1 MLQFPRWLICIASSG
16 LATAA
21 FADVSVTT
29 QTSGNASFLN
39 VGGEGITRIKGHHQ
53 RTDQS
58 SGKKMQSLVID
69 IDGRRWIDI
78 DDRKKSARVTPLD
91 TIASELQKINAGALS
106 ATLEKTA
113 QTRTVAGYPCTVH
126 DVRITLP
133 FSPTGNAG
141 DGMDLT
147 MVMSGTVCLS
157 TEVPGLSD
165 YRAFY
170 RAAADSGFIF
180 GDPRTA
186 KSPTGAAQA
195 KAYAELTRKMAEA
208 GMALESRINITA
220 DGSSPM
226 AAMFSRL
233 AKSDIT
239 TTVTKVETGDV
250 PAETFEVPAGYK
262 VKTDK

>member
-1 MLQFPRWLICIASSG
+1 MPRCCLLTCIVLSG
-16 LATAA
+16 LTGIA
-21 FADVSVTT
+21 FADVTITT

-39 VGGEGITRIKGHHQ
+39 IGGEGSTRIKGHRQ
-53 RTDQS
+53 RTDQAA
-58 SGKKMQSLVID
+58 GKKSQSLVID
-69 IDGRRWIDI
+69 IDGRRWIDL
-78 DDRKKSARVTPLD
+78 DDRKKTARVTPMES
-91 TIASELQKINAGALS
+91 IASELQKINVGALN
-106 ATLEKTA
+106 ATLDKTA
-113 QTRTVAGYPCTVH
+113 QIRTVAGYPCTVH
-126 DVRITLP
+126 DVRVTLP
-133 FSPTGNAG
+133 FSPTGNTG

-147 MVMSGTVCLS
+147 MVMSGSVCLS
-157 TEVPGLSD
+157 TEAPGLAD

-208 GMALESRINITA
+208 GMALESRIHITA
-220 DGSSPM
+220 EGSNPM

-239 TTVTKVETGDV
+239 TTVTQVDTGDL
-250 PAETFEVPAGYK
+250 PAEIFEIPAGYK